1 MGSPDKNE
9 TTGNKNNEKVYLINN
24 AVDYPLTL
32 VLGGTSVYL
41 LTVVDYS
48 KKPTS
53 ETDILNLNTNNLPVF
68 DRSATTHHS
77 ANLANTSNYLFY
89 SAMPLPLVLL
99 ADRKIAKDAGEIGVL
114 YLEAFAFEG
123 ILYSTSVS
131 VVGRFRP
138 DAYNTS
144 LPVSERADGNNRNSF
159 FAGHVAV
166 VANSTFFISKVY
178 NDYNPG
184 SCLKWWL
191 YGGSA
196 AATVGMG
203 YLRYA
208 SGRHFP
214 SDIVAGALVG
224 TACGLLVPTLH
235 KNRNYKNQKW
245 SIVPDLLDRGAQGFS
260 FMYRL

>member
-9 TTGNKNNEKVYLINN
+9 TTGNKNNEKVYRIKK

-53 ETDILNLNTNNLPVF
+53 ETDILNLNTNNIPVF

-191 YGGSA
+191 YGGYCRYGLFKVCFRQTFPIGYSDRCISGNGLWLVSA
-196 AATVGMG
+196 
-203 YLRYA
+203 Y
-208 SGRHFP
+208 
-214 SDIVAGALVG
+214 
-224 TACGLLVPTLH
+224 PT
-235 KNRNYKNQKW
+235 QKQKLQK
-245 SIVPDLLDRGAQGFS
+245 SKMVHSA
-260 FMYRL
+260 